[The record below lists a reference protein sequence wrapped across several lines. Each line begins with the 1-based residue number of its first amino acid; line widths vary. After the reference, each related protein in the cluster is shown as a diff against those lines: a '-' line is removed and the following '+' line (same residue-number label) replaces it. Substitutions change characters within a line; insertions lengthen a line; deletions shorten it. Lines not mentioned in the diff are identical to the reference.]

1 MDGMFASALIGLAFL
16 VMSLLILH
24 FAPDNRDRKR

>member
-24 FAPDNRDRKR
+24 FTPENRDRKR